1 MDTCNE
7 IKIDNGTR
15 NVVFACNNI
24 FVASKLLN
32 DKHPDVSDLL
42 IKLASTLL
50 ATVPEDETQNIQLA
64 VNQIEALRNEQSV
77 R

>member
-7 IKIDNGTR
+7 IKVNTGTR

-32 DKHPDVSDLL
+32 EEHPNVSELL
-42 IKLASTLL
+42 LQLASTLL
-50 ATVPEDETQNIQLA
+50 ATVPEYEAQNIQLA
-64 VNQIEALRNEQSV
+64 INQIEALRNEQSV